1 MIDCPSC
8 GAQNPDGEVY
18 CYKCGILLNQAFDT
32 KQLPEDEAKLVFP
45 KRHWGTATFD
55 YKTYVLMHVRGHDKP
70 LAVPFEGEE
79 LVIGRSNEEAKVDI
93 DLSDYGALEQG
104 VSRRHALLRR
114 QNETVQLI
122 DLQSANSTFLNGHK
136 IIPNEP
142 RILRDGDEMKLGQL
156 VVRVAF
162 EDVHPS

>member
-1 MIDCPSC
+1 MIECPGC
-8 GAQNPDGEVY
+8 GTENKDGEVI
-18 CYKCGILLNQAFDT
+18 CIRCGILLNQAFDT
-32 KQLPEDEAKLVFP
+32 KKLPEDEAKLVFP

-70 LAVPFEGEE
+70 IVVPFEGEE
-79 LVIGRSNEEAKVDI
+79 LVIGRSNEEVKVDI
-93 DLSDYGALEQG
+93 DLSNYGALEAG

-114 QNETVQLI
+114 QSETVQLI
-122 DLQSANSTFLNGHK
+122 DLKSANSTFLNSHK

-142 RILRDGDEMKLGQL
+142 RILRDGDEIKLGQL

-162 EDVHPS
+162 EDVHES